1 MAREKEDLQVCILRS
16 TSRENCWIS
25 LQVKTFH
32 AKVVPKNGAY
42 ALPSLGTVMCLMA
55 FKTIKQE

>member
-1 MAREKEDLQVCILRS
+1 MAREKEDLQVFILRN
-16 TSRENCWIS
+16 TSRGNCWIS

-42 ALPSLGTVMCLMA
+42 TLCSLRIPLCLMV
-55 FKTIKQE
+55 FKTIKQ